1 MVTVGAPTPCLG
13 GLVGVL
19 YRDLL
24 SHLPSPHLRTQAGAL
39 LLHLSEGAL
48 ALVVALPVTTLL
60 VATVGCLHLLVQPGQ
75 VGTRAVAMALGV
87 VVAFLVAAHDVNHLR
102 AILAQFHPGS

>member
-1 MVTVGAPTPCLG
+1 VVTVGAPTPCR

-24 SHLPSPHLRTQAGAL
+24 SLLPSPQLRTQAGAL

-60 VATVGCLHLLVQPGQ
+60 VATGCRHLLVQPGQ
-75 VGTRAVAMALGV
+75 VGTRALAMALGV

-102 AILAQFHPGS
+102 AILAQFLPGS